1 MASHAPRFLPVGHR
15 RCQGWGLLLAFPVVV
30 SACRSKGLGSPDAAL
45 QTPDAPIQ
53 APDADTGL
61 ATTPPGG
68 VGQVTEFSILVAT
81 QRDLDIL
88 FLVDNSPSMGPIQQA
103 LADNLPRMIA
113 QLDALP
119 DGRPNLHIGVV
130 SSDMGAGSQGI
141 GGNCNTVLGD
151 RGLLW
156 GNDPTPGVRAT
167 VAPGSQWAIAA
178 GITDGCGLNS
188 GARWVEDIQT
198 PNGGV
203 GRQVNYSGGPTALSS
218 VFACLARGVGVAG
231 CRYAHQLQALRLALN
246 PQKIGCDAQGDNCT
260 DVNMANV
267 GFLREKARLLI
278 ILVTGQDD
286 CSAMP
291 SNVTNDNLFMNDPK
305 DPNTNAGTETARLRC
320 AARGHMCNGQ
330 PILDYVDP
338 TRGYTGS
345 GFTANFADCA
355 PKDQSLPGDNGL
367 LPLIAVQD
375 MIDSVNLV
383 KPRPKEQILV
393 SGIIGWLPNPND
405 TDLPSDLIVSD
416 KYEIGEDATSIN
428 GQQNMLDYMPI
439 CEIPSQKSADGNIY
453 KAYGGLR
460 LKQFLDAFRRTYDD
474 GSPSQTTFSICK
486 LDFTMAMTQI
496 GDNMMN
502 LPQPGCVPYPLID
515 ADPNTPGTQ
524 PTCQV
529 LERMPCDNTTAGG
542 CPDSGY
548 NETPLPECEDSQ
560 GMPLD
565 PASLDPGT
573 TDSPLHSRA
582 EIDAVLATVSE
593 DQRPCWYLAYDH
605 SDVGCPNAYN
615 GQTISVLRKT
625 GAVAP
630 TGTIVEGKCLTC
642 PDSDPTCATTRQ

>member
-1 MASHAPRFLPVGHR
+1 MH
-15 RCQGWGLLLAFPVVV
+15 WGVVLAFPLVLSVCK
-30 SACRSKGLGSPDAAL
+30 SRGLSSPDASL
-45 QTPDAPIQ
+45 Q

-68 VGQVTEFSILVAT
+68 VGQVTDFSIGVRA
-81 QRDLDIL
+81 QRDVDIL
-88 FLVDNSPSMGPIQQA
+88 FLIDNSPSMGPMQKA
-103 LADNLPRMIA
+103 LADNLPRMIEE
-113 QLDALP
+113 LDKLP

-188 GARWVEDIQT
+188 GARWIEDIQM

-203 GRQVNYSGGPTALSS
+203 GRQVNYSGGLTALSS

-231 CRYAHQLQALRLALN
+231 CGCVHQLQALRVALN
-246 PQKIGCDAQGDNCT
+246 PQKIGCDAQGDNCM

-267 GFLREKARLLI
+267 GFLREEAQLLI

-291 SNVTNDNLFMNDPK
+291 SNASNDNLFMNDPR
-305 DPNTNAGTETARLRC
+305 DPNTNASTETARLRC
-320 AARGHMCNGQ
+320 AARGHICNGQ
-330 PILDYVDP
+330 PIPDYVDP
-338 TRGYTGS
+338 TRGYTGG
-345 GFTANFADCA
+345 GFTANFVDCA

-375 MIDSVNLV
+375 MIDRVNLV
-383 KPRPKEQILV
+383 KPRPQEQIRV
-393 SGIIGWLPNPND
+393 SGIIGWLPDPND
-405 TDLPSDLIVSD
+405 PGLPSDVIVSD
-416 KYEIGEDATSIN
+416 KYEIGKDATSIN
-428 GQQNMLDYMPI
+428 GQNLLWDYMPI
-439 CEIPSQKSADGNIY
+439 CEIPSQRAADGSIY

-460 LKQFLDAFRRTYDD
+460 VKQFLDAFRRYDSENVPLD
-474 GSPSQTTFSICK
+474 NTFSICK

-496 GDNMMN
+496 GDDMMN
-502 LPQPGCVPYPLID
+502 FPQPGCVRYPLID
-515 ADPNTPGTQ
+515 ADPSTPGTQ

-529 LERMPCDNTTAGG
+529 LERMPCDSTTAGG

-548 NETPLPECEDSQ
+548 NETPLPECKDSQ

-565 PASLDPGT
+565 PASLDPSAQQIQ
-573 TDSPLHSRA
+573 D
-582 EIDAVLATVSE
+582 VLATVSE
-593 DQRPCWYLAYDH
+593 DQRPCWYLAYDDH
-605 SDVGCPNAYN
+605 GWTLCSEAPF
-615 GQTISVLRKT
+615 GQTIFVLRKT

-630 TGTIVEGKCLTC
+630 TGTTVEGKCLTC
-642 PDSDPTCATTRQ
+642 PDSDPTCTTTGQ

>member
-1 MASHAPRFLPVGHR
+1 
-15 RCQGWGLLLAFPVVV
+15 LLLAFPVVV
-30 SACRSKGLGSPDAAL
+30 SACKSKGLGSPDAALQTPDAAL

-68 VGQVTEFSILVAT
+68 VGQVTEFYISAAA
-81 QRDLDIL
+81 QRDFDIL

-103 LADNLPRMIA
+103 LADNLPRMIE
-113 QLDALP
+113 QLDSLS

-231 CRYAHQLQALRLALN
+231 CGYAHQLQALRVALN

-267 GFLREKARLLI
+267 GFLREKAQLLI

-286 CSAMP
+286 CSATP
-291 SNVTNDNLFMNDPK
+291 NNVNNDNLFMNDPK
-305 DPNTNAGTETARLRC
+305 DPNTNAGTETATLRC
-320 AARGHMCNGQ
+320 AARGHLCNGQ
-330 PILDYVDP
+330 PIPDYVDP

-355 PKDQSLPGDNGL
+355 PKDQNLPSDNGL

-375 MIDSVNLV
+375 MIDSVNVV
-383 KPRPKEQILV
+383 KSRPKEQILV
-393 SGIIGWLPNPND
+393 SGIIGWLPDSND
-405 TDLPSDLIVSD
+405 LGLPSDLVVSNQ
-416 KYEIGEDATSIN
+416 YQIGKDATSIN
-428 GQQNMLDYMPI
+428 GQQNLWDYMPI

-460 LKQFLDAFRRTYDD
+460 LKQFLDAFRRTDPVI
-474 GSPSQTTFSICK
+474 GVPIVNTFSICK
-486 LDFTMAMTQI
+486 LDFTDAMTQI
-496 GDNMMN
+496 GDTMTIP
-502 LPQPGCVPYPLID
+502 LQPGCVPYPLID
-515 ADPNTPGTQ
+515 ADPSTPGTQ
-524 PTCQV
+524 PTCQA
-529 LERMPCDNTTAGG
+529 LERMPCDSTAAGG

-548 NETPLPECEDSQ
+548 NETPLPECKDSQ

-565 PASLDPGT
+565 PNLLDPVPTNGVART
-573 TDSPLHSRA
+573 SQQIT
-582 EIDAVLATVSE
+582 AVLDTISE
-593 DQRPCWYLAYDH
+593 DQRPCWYLSYDH
-605 SDVGCPNAYN
+605 SVTGCPQAPN